1 MVLLFY
7 LFQLVNLNLRI
18 MLLLKIEGREE
29 RLQNIRLTRHAPHG
43 RSHSPTI
50 RHHFLLRAITAGLPS
65 LQSGRRMNR
74 EPNHASWH
82 WRLSRCC
89 KSQHNFIFQFN
100 YLSRIRIRKW
110 NRVVFCN
117 IVVLIDPFHY
127 KFYLIISKN

>member
-29 RLQNIRLTRHAPHG
+29 RLQNIRLTRHVPHG

-50 RHHFLLRAITAGLPS
+50 RHHFLLRAITAGLRS

-82 WRLSRCC
+82 WRLSRSCLWEWADLW
-89 KSQHNFIFQFN
+89 SLIF
-100 YLSRIRIRKW
+100 
-110 NRVVFCN
+110 
-117 IVVLIDPFHY
+117 
-127 KFYLIISKN
+127 